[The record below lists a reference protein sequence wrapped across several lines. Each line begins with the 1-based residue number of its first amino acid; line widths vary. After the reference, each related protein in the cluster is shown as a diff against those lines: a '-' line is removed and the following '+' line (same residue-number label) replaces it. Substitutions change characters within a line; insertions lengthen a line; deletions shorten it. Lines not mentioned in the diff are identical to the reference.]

1 MLVISHLER
10 APCYGSS
17 LCYGVLLTCVIIHCY
32 HADADDADDDDNDDD
47 IEGAVH
53 QTWWRPFKAAIPR
66 LMKLLP
72 TGKIILEFTIW
83 QL

>member
-1 MLVISHLER
+1 MMIATMMMMLWRLKIQNYDNIEDNV
-10 APCYGSS
+10 
-17 LCYGVLLTCVIIHCY
+17 VK
-32 HADADDADDDDNDDD
+32 DDADDDDDDDD

-72 TGKIILEFTIW
+72 TGKIILEFSIW

>member
-1 MLVISHLER
+1 MLWCSVN
-10 APCYGSS
+10 PC
-17 LCYGVLLTCVIIHCY
+17 LHQCY
-32 HADADDADDDDNDDD
+32 HADADDADDDDDDDDDADDDDDDD

-72 TGKIILEFTIW
+72 TGKIILEFSIW